1 MSINLTRAE
10 MISTLTTWMKD
21 WNAHDL
27 ESVMALFDEDAIF
40 IAWTGSQIASKRA
53 IRYAW
58 TSWFTNHQ
66 NFTFKVDEILVDE
79 VAQKATIS
87 WTLTWPSQ
95 EPKYKGQIEQ
105 REGIDYLEFSNRLI
119 VKKQTF
125 SQTVLLINNESILL
139 QAN

>member
-1 MSINLTRAE
+1 
-10 MISTLTTWMKD
+10 MKA

-58 TSWFTNHQ
+58 TPWFTNHQ
-66 NFTFKVDEILVDE
+66 NFTFNVKEILVDE

-95 EPKYKGQIEQ
+95 ELKYKGQQEH
-105 REGIDYLEFSNRLI
+105 REGIDYLEFDNRLL

-125 SQTVLLINNESILL
+125 SQTMLLINNEAVQL